1 MKIVD
6 KYGLAQEGN
15 GTPFYNIDKYGNIS
29 SPLKI
34 LDGPQWISSW
44 NDNKPFFN
52 GVTYLKP
59 DWDLGNGCTEDFV
72 EGHLPDKMELF
83 NVDDDSNDY
92 SDEDKFLVLD
102 KAELKVII
110 DYLKECYDTLQGE

>member
-6 KYGLAQEGN
+6 KYGLAKESN
-15 GTPFYNIDKYGNIS
+15 GTPFYYVDKYGNID

-34 LDGPQWISSW
+34 LDGSQRTPSW
-44 NDNKPFFN
+44 YDGKPFFN
-52 GVTYLKP
+52 GVTYLEP

-83 NVDDDSNDY
+83 NVDDCSNDY
-92 SDEDKFLVLD
+92 NDGAKFLVLN
-102 KAELKVII
+102 KEELKVII
-110 DYLKECYDTLQGE
+110 DYLQDCYNALQ